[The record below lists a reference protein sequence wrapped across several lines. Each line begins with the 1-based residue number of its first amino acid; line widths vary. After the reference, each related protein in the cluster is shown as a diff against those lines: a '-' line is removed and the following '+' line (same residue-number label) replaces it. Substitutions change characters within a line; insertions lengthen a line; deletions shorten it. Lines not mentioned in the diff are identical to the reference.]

1 MNWRSMGLA
10 LALLLGGAGAAAGQI
25 EGSAVTGFRLP
36 EYDEDGNLTQLLYG
50 ETATFLPDNIVELT
64 GLKIE
69 LYRQGAVYLRATAS
83 QCALDSARGRA
94 ASRQHIR
101 IVTDKSVLTGDGFA
115 WNREN
120 QQFQIFQNVKVTL
133 DAQMDQGELLK
144 PQPAAK
150 KE

>member
-10 LALLLGGAGAAAGQI
+10 LALLLGGAGVAGAQI
-25 EGSAVTGFRLP
+25 EGTAVTGFRLP
-36 EYDEDGNLTQLLYG
+36 EYDEDGLLTQLLYG

-69 LYRQGAVYLRATAS
+69 LYRQGSVYLRAFAP

-94 ASRQHIR
+94 AARQHIR
-101 IVTDKSVLTGDGFA
+101 IVTEQAVLTGDGFA

-120 QQFQIFQNVKVTL
+120 QQFQIFQNVKVAL
-133 DAQMDQGELLK
+133 DAPADRTGLLR
-144 PQPAAK
+144 PQPEAN